1 MTALHNGLSS
11 SPLPLV
17 RPRCAHGHAVVASH
31 HQREKVINSAG
42 SDRGYPCPALPTC
55 TMGSTWNYNELQHT
69 VMGCMH
75 NRISCTIYS
84 VILCFL
90 IKQKW
95 PLQDQNI
102 FKFVLRTCQK
112 TRTRR
117 STSNWN
123 IIVHFTLDLIYDF
136 DKDTWRAANRA
147 GAALSTPGSFPQLF
161 GHTLKICWTFYGW
174 CCAVVLARRD
184 STTIV
189 STLLPLVHHCL
200 CFKCPSVPH
209 FLVWVYVFC
218 SFSGY

>member
-174 CCAVVLARRD
+174 CSPGGTAPLLCPLYFPWF
-184 STTIV
+184 TIV
-189 STLLPLVHHCL
+189 FASNVRA
-200 CFKCPSVPH
+200 
-209 FLVWVYVFC
+209 FLI
-218 SFSGY
+218 S